1 MKKLLAILL
10 TLCLVLSFAACGG
23 EKGSSDTIK
32 LGGIGPISGGA
43 AVYGQAVQHGAEIAV
58 EEINA
63 LEGDVKFE
71 FKMQDDEH
79 DAEKS
84 VNAYN
89 ALKDWGMQI
98 LVGSV
103 TTQPCIA
110 VSTESNADKIFEL
123 TPSASSTDVIG
134 GQPDEDGNVTI
145 QRKSNVFQMCFTDP
159 NQGIASAQYIFDQKL
174 GEKIG
179 VIYNNADAYSKG
191 IYQKFMTKSKEL
203 GLNVVA
209 EQAFASDDNTDFNAQ
224 LNAVKAAGADLIF
237 MPIYYTPASLILAQA
252 AQMNYDVK
260 FFGVDGLD
268 GLLTVE
274 GFDTELAEGVM
285 LLTPFTADAEDD
297 KTKNFVAKYKEKYGE
312 VPNQFAADAYDCVYA
327 LYEACKA
334 EGITADMSAAD
345 ICAKLEARFTSE
357 EFKFDGLTGEGMTW
371 SETGEVSKSPK
382 GMKIEN
388 GVYVGL

>member
-10 TLCLVLSFAACGG
+10 AACLVFAFAGCG
-23 EKGSSDTIK
+23 EKTSGDAIK
-32 LGGIGPISGGA
+32 LGGIGPISGAA
-43 AVYGQAVQHGAEIAV
+43 AVYGQAVQRGAEIAV

-63 LEGDVKFE
+63 LDGLKFE

-89 ALKDWGMQI
+89 SLKDWGMQI

-110 VSTESNADKIFEL
+110 VSTESNADNIFEL
-123 TPSASSTDVIG
+123 TPSASSTDVLG
-134 GQPDEDGNVTI
+134 GQPDADGNVTI
-145 QRKSNVFQMCFTDP
+145 QRKNNVFQMCFTDP

-179 VIYNNADAYSKG
+179 VIYNSADAYSKG
-191 IYQKFMTKSKEL
+191 IYQKFMSKAKEL

-209 EQAFASDDNTDFNAQ
+209 EEAFASDDNADFNAQ
-224 LNAVKAAGADLIF
+224 LTAIKAKGADLIF

-252 AQMNYDVK
+252 AQMQYDVD

-268 GLLTVE
+268 GLLGVE
-274 GFDTELAEGVM
+274 GFDTKLAEGVM
-285 LLTPFTADAEDD
+285 LLTPFTADAEDE
-297 KTKNFVAKYKEKYGE
+297 KTQNFVKKYKEKYGE

-327 LYEACKA
+327 IYEACKA
-334 EGITADMSAAD
+334 QNVTADMSASD
-345 ICAKLEARFTSE
+345 ICDKLVEQFTKAD
-357 EFKFDGLTGEGMTW
+357 FKFDGLTGNGMTW
-371 SETGEVSKSPK
+371 SNTGEVSKSPK

>member
-10 TLCLVLSFAACGG
+10 AACLVFAFAGCG
-23 EKGSSDTIK
+23 EKTSGDAIK
-32 LGGIGPISGGA
+32 LGCIGPISGAA
-43 AVYGQAVQHGAEIAV
+43 AVYGQAVQRGAEIAV

-63 LEGDVKFE
+63 LDGLKFE

-89 ALKDWGMQI
+89 SLKDWGMQI

-110 VSTESNADKIFEL
+110 VSTESNADNIFEL
-123 TPSASSTDVIG
+123 TPSASSTDVLG
-134 GQPDEDGNVTI
+134 GQPDADGNVTI
-145 QRKSNVFQMCFTDP
+145 QRKNNVFQMCFTDP

-179 VIYNNADAYSKG
+179 VIYNSADAYSKG
-191 IYQKFMTKSKEL
+191 IYQKFMSKAKEL

-209 EQAFASDDNTDFNAQ
+209 EEAFASDDNADFNAQ
-224 LNAVKAAGADLIF
+224 LTAIKAKGADLIF

-252 AQMNYDVK
+252 AQMQYDVD

-268 GLLTVE
+268 GLLGVE
-274 GFDTELAEGVM
+274 GFDTKLAEGVM
-285 LLTPFTADAEDD
+285 LLTPFTADAEDE
-297 KTKNFVAKYKEKYGE
+297 KTQNFVKKYKEKYGE

-327 LYEACKA
+327 IYEACKA
-334 EGITADMSAAD
+334 QNVTADMSASD
-345 ICAKLEARFTSE
+345 ICDKLVEQFTKAD
-357 EFKFDGLTGEGMTW
+357 FKVDGLTGNGMTW
-371 SETGEVSKSPK
+371 SNTGEVSKSPK

>member
-10 TLCLVLSFAACGG
+10 AACLVFAFAGCGETESG
-23 EKGSSDTIK
+23 DAIK

-43 AVYGQAVQHGAEIAV
+43 AVYGQAVQRGAEIAV

-63 LEGDVKFE
+63 LGGLKFD

-98 LVGSV
+98 LVGTV

-110 VSTESNADKIFEL
+110 VSTESNADNIFEL

-134 GQPDEDGNVTI
+134 GQPDADGNVTI
-145 QRKSNVFQMCFTDP
+145 QRKTNVFQMCFTDP
-159 NQGIASAQYIFDQKL
+159 NQGIASAEYIHSQKL

-179 VIYNNADAYSKG
+179 VIYNSADAYSKG
-191 IYQKFMTKSKEL
+191 IYQKFMSKAKEL

-209 EQAFASDDNTDFNAQ
+209 EEAFASDDNADFNAQ
-224 LNAVKAAGADLIF
+224 LTAIKAKGADLIF

-252 AQMNYDVK
+252 AQMQYDVK

-268 GLLTVE
+268 GLLGVE
-274 GFDTELAEGVM
+274 GFDTTLAEGVM
-285 LLTPFTADAEDD
+285 LLTPFTADAEDE
-297 KTKNFVAKYKEKYGE
+297 KTQNFVKKYKEKYGE

-327 LYEACKA
+327 IYEACKA
-334 EGITADMSAAD
+334 QNITADMSASD
-345 ICAKLEARFTSE
+345 ICDKLVEQFTKAD
-357 EFKFDGLTGEGMTW
+357 FKFDGLTGNGMTW
-371 SETGEVSKSPK
+371 SNTGEVSKSPK

-388 GVYVGL
+388 GAYVGL

>member
-10 TLCLVLSFAACGG
+10 AACLVFAFAGCG
-23 EKGSSDTIK
+23 EKTSGDAIK
-32 LGGIGPISGGA
+32 LGCIGPISGAA
-43 AVYGQAVQHGAEIAV
+43 AVYGQAVQRGAEIAV

-63 LEGDVKFE
+63 LDGLKFE

-89 ALKDWGMQI
+89 SLKDWGMQI

-110 VSTESNADKIFEL
+110 VSTESNADNIFEL
-123 TPSASSTDVIG
+123 TPSASSTDVLG
-134 GQPDEDGNVTI
+134 GQPDADGNVTI
-145 QRKSNVFQMCFTDP
+145 QRKNNVFQMCFTDP

-179 VIYNNADAYSKG
+179 VIYNSADAYSKG
-191 IYQKFMTKSKEL
+191 IYQKFMSKAKEL

-209 EQAFASDDNTDFNAQ
+209 EEAFASDDNADFNAQ
-224 LNAVKAAGADLIF
+224 LTAIKAKGADLIF

-252 AQMNYDVK
+252 AQMQYDVD

-268 GLLTVE
+268 GLLGVE
-274 GFDTELAEGVM
+274 GFDTKLAEGVM
-285 LLTPFTADAEDD
+285 LLTPFTADAEDE
-297 KTKNFVAKYKEKYGE
+297 KTQNFVKKYKEKYGE
-312 VPNQFAADAYDCVYA
+312 VPNQFAADAYD
-327 LYEACKA
+327 
-334 EGITADMSAAD
+334 
-345 ICAKLEARFTSE
+345 
-357 EFKFDGLTGEGMTW
+357 
-371 SETGEVSKSPK
+371 
-382 GMKIEN
+382 
-388 GVYVGL
+388 

>member
-1 MKKLLAILL
+1 MKKLLAILMAA
-10 TLCLVLSFAACGG
+10 CLVFAFAGCG
-23 EKGSSDTIK
+23 EKTGGDTIK

-43 AVYGQAVQHGAEIAV
+43 AVYGQAVQRGAEIAV

-63 LEGDVKFE
+63 LGGLQFE

-110 VSTESNADKIFEL
+110 VSTESNADNIFEL

-134 GQPDEDGNVTI
+134 GQPDGDGNVTI
-145 QRKSNVFQMCFTDP
+145 QRKNNVFQMCFTDP
-159 NQGIASAQYIFDQKL
+159 NQGIASAEYINSQKL

-179 VIYNNADAYSKG
+179 VIYNSADAYSKG
-191 IYQKFMTKSKEL
+191 IYQKFMSKAKEL

-209 EQAFASDDNTDFNAQ
+209 EEAFASDDNADFNAQ
-224 LNAVKAAGADLIF
+224 LTAIKAKGADLIF

-252 AQMNYDVK
+252 AQMKYDVK

-268 GLLTVE
+268 GLLGVE

-285 LLTPFTADAEDD
+285 LLTPFTADAEDE
-297 KTKNFVAKYKEKYGE
+297 KTQNFVKKYKEKHGE
-312 VPNQFAADAYDCVYA
+312 VPNQFAADAYDCIYA
-327 LYEACKA
+327 IYEACKA
-334 EGITADMSAAD
+334 QNITADMSASD
-345 ICAKLEARFTSE
+345 ICDKLIEQFTKAD
-357 EFKFDGLTGEGMTW
+357 FKFDGLTGEGMTW
-371 SETGEVSKSPK
+371 SNTGEVSKSPK

>member
-10 TLCLVLSFAACGG
+10 AACLVFAFAGCG
-23 EKGSSDTIK
+23 EKTSGDAIK
-32 LGGIGPISGGA
+32 LGGIGPISGAA
-43 AVYGQAVQHGAEIAV
+43 AVYGQAVQRGAEIAV

-63 LEGDVKFE
+63 LDGLKFE

-89 ALKDWGMQI
+89 SLKDWGMQI

-110 VSTESNADKIFEL
+110 VSTESNADNIFEL
-123 TPSASSTDVIG
+123 TPSASSTDVLG
-134 GQPDEDGNVTI
+134 GQPDADGNVTI
-145 QRKSNVFQMCFTDP
+145 QRKNNVFQMCFTDP

-179 VIYNNADAYSKG
+179 VIYNSADAYSKG
-191 IYQKFMTKSKEL
+191 IYQKFMSKAKEL

-209 EQAFASDDNTDFNAQ
+209 EEAFASDDNADFNAQ
-224 LNAVKAAGADLIF
+224 LTAIKAKGADLIF

-252 AQMNYDVK
+252 AQMQYDVD

-268 GLLTVE
+268 GLLGVE
-274 GFDTELAEGVM
+274 GFDTKLAEGVM
-285 LLTPFTADAEDD
+285 LLTPFTADAEDE
-297 KTKNFVAKYKEKYGE
+297 KTQNFVKKYKEKYGE

-327 LYEACKA
+327 IYEACKA
-334 EGITADMSAAD
+334 QNVTADMSASD
-345 ICAKLEARFTSE
+345 ICDKLVEQFTKAD
-357 EFKFDGLTGEGMTW
+357 FKVDGLTGNGMTW
-371 SETGEVSKSPK
+371 SNTGEVSKSPK

>member
-10 TLCLVLSFAACGG
+10 AACLVFAFAGCG
-23 EKGSSDTIK
+23 EKTSGDAIK

-43 AVYGQAVQHGAEIAV
+43 AVYGQAVQRGAEIAV

-63 LEGDVKFE
+63 LGGLQFE

-110 VSTESNADKIFEL
+110 VSTESNADNIFEL

-134 GQPDEDGNVTI
+134 GQPDGDGNVTI
-145 QRKSNVFQMCFTDP
+145 QRKNNVFQMCFTDP

-179 VIYNNADAYSKG
+179 VIYNSADAYSKG
-191 IYQKFMTKSKEL
+191 IYQKFMSKAGEL

-209 EQAFASDDNTDFNAQ
+209 EEAFASDDNADFNAQ
-224 LNAVKAAGADLIF
+224 LTAIKAKGADLIF

-252 AQMNYDVK
+252 AQMKYDVK

-268 GLLTVE
+268 GLLGVE
-274 GFDTELAEGVM
+274 GFDTTLAEGVM
-285 LLTPFTADAEDD
+285 LLTPFTADAEDE
-297 KTKNFVAKYKEKYGE
+297 KTQNFVKKYKEKHGE
-312 VPNQFAADAYDCVYA
+312 VPNQFAADAYDCIYA
-327 LYEACKA
+327 IYEACKA
-334 EGITADMSAAD
+334 QNITADMSASD
-345 ICAKLEARFTSE
+345 ICDKLVEQFTKAD
-357 EFKFDGLTGEGMTW
+357 FKFDGLTGEGMTW
-371 SETGEVSKSPK
+371 STTGEVSKSPK

>member
-10 TLCLVLSFAACGG
+10 AACLVFAFAGCG
-23 EKGSSDTIK
+23 EKTSGDAIE
-32 LGGIGPISGGA
+32 LGGIGPISGAA
-43 AVYGQAVQHGAEIAV
+43 AVYGQAVQRGAEIAV

-63 LEGDVKFE
+63 LDGLKFE

-89 ALKDWGMQI
+89 SLKDWGMQI

-110 VSTESNADKIFEL
+110 VSTESNADNIFEL
-123 TPSASSTDVIG
+123 TPSASSTDVLG
-134 GQPDEDGNVTI
+134 GQPDADGNVTI
-145 QRKSNVFQMCFTDP
+145 QRKNNVFQMCFTDP

-179 VIYNNADAYSKG
+179 VIYNSADAYSKG
-191 IYQKFMTKSKEL
+191 IYQKFMSKAKEL

-209 EQAFASDDNTDFNAQ
+209 EEAFASDDNADFNAQ
-224 LNAVKAAGADLIF
+224 LTAIKAKGADLIF

-252 AQMNYDVK
+252 AQMQYDVD

-268 GLLTVE
+268 GLLGVE
-274 GFDTELAEGVM
+274 GFDTKLAEGVM
-285 LLTPFTADAEDD
+285 LLTPFTADAEDE
-297 KTKNFVAKYKEKYGE
+297 KTQNFVKKYKEKYGE

-327 LYEACKA
+327 IYEACKA
-334 EGITADMSAAD
+334 QNVTADMSASD
-345 ICAKLEARFTSE
+345 ICDKLVEQFTKAD
-357 EFKFDGLTGEGMTW
+357 FKVDGLTGNGMTW
-371 SETGEVSKSPK
+371 SNTGEVSKSPK

>member
-10 TLCLVLSFAACGG
+10 AACLVFAFAGCG
-23 EKGSSDTIK
+23 EKTSGDAIK
-32 LGGIGPISGGA
+32 LGGIGPISGAA
-43 AVYGQAVQHGAEIAV
+43 AVYGQAVQRGAEIAV

-63 LEGDVKFE
+63 LDGLKFE

-89 ALKDWGMQI
+89 SLKDWGMQI

-110 VSTESNADKIFEL
+110 VSTESNADNIFEL
-123 TPSASSTDVIG
+123 TPSASSTDVLG
-134 GQPDEDGNVTI
+134 GQPDADGNVTI
-145 QRKSNVFQMCFTDP
+145 QRKNNVFQMCFTDP

-179 VIYNNADAYSKG
+179 VIYNSADAYSKG
-191 IYQKFMTKSKEL
+191 IYQKFMSKAKEL

-209 EQAFASDDNTDFNAQ
+209 EEAFASDDNADFNAQ
-224 LNAVKAAGADLIF
+224 LTAIKAKGADLIF

-252 AQMNYDVK
+252 AQMQYDVD

-268 GLLTVE
+268 GLLGVE

-285 LLTPFTADAEDD
+285 LLTPFTADAEDE
-297 KTKNFVAKYKEKYGE
+297 KTQNFVKKYKEKYGE

-327 LYEACKA
+327 IYEACKA
-334 EGITADMSAAD
+334 QNVTADMSASD
-345 ICAKLEARFTSE
+345 ICDKLVEQFTKAD
-357 EFKFDGLTGEGMTW
+357 FKVDGLTGNGMTW
-371 SETGEVSKSPK
+371 SNTGEVSKSPK

>member
-10 TLCLVLSFAACGG
+10 AACLVLAFAGCG
-23 EKGSSDTIK
+23 EKTSGDAIK
-32 LGGIGPISGGA
+32 LGGIGPISGAA
-43 AVYGQAVQHGAEIAV
+43 AVYGQAVQRGAEIAV

-63 LEGDVKFE
+63 LDGLKFE

-89 ALKDWGMQI
+89 SLKDWGMQI

-110 VSTESNADKIFEL
+110 VSTESNADNIFEL
-123 TPSASSTDVIG
+123 TPSASSTDVLG
-134 GQPDEDGNVTI
+134 GQPDADGNVTI
-145 QRKSNVFQMCFTDP
+145 QRKNNVFQMCFTDP

-179 VIYNNADAYSKG
+179 VIYNSADAYSKG
-191 IYQKFMTKSKEL
+191 IYQKFMSKAKEL

-209 EQAFASDDNTDFNAQ
+209 EEAFASDDNADFNAQ
-224 LNAVKAAGADLIF
+224 LTAIKAKGADLIF

-252 AQMNYDVK
+252 AQMQYDVD

-268 GLLTVE
+268 GLLGVE
-274 GFDTELAEGVM
+274 GFDTKLAEGVM
-285 LLTPFTADAEDD
+285 LLTPFTADAEDE
-297 KTKNFVAKYKEKYGE
+297 KTQNFVKKYKEKYGE

-327 LYEACKA
+327 IYEACKA
-334 EGITADMSAAD
+334 QNVTADMSASD
-345 ICAKLEARFTSE
+345 ICDKLVEQFTKAD
-357 EFKFDGLTGEGMTW
+357 FKVDGLTGNGMTW
-371 SETGEVSKSPK
+371 SNTGEVSKSPK